1 MQQNYRGSRY
11 TLLFHYKINCYC
23 RFLFAAGNE
32 GGVFAVD
39 AFGNITVA
47 KKLDRE
53 TKAAYELTITA
64 QDRAGI

>member
-1 MQQNYRGSRY
+1 MQQNWKGSRY
-11 TLLFHYKINCYC
+11 ALLFHYKIN
-23 RFLFAAGNE
+23 FLFAAGNE

-64 QDRAGI
+64 QDRGGI